1 MRMLGLIFVAILAL
15 AAVGIVLLYRGRQ
28 GFDLTGTATAVQAIA
43 TVVLVIVTWI
53 YVVEVKEARKSQ
65 ESASAA
71 YIEQAERARKSQ
83 ESAST
88 AYIEQAERTRR
99 QQLKPY
105 IYPFFYW
112 RHDTNKFM
120 AVLQNVGPGPAFD
133 IEYSYAVL
141 DDSGKEISHQ
151 EKCPVLAAGAETV
164 DMTSFASEHINL
176 KNDVTVKVT
185 YKDVF
190 GESCS
195 GEFHHSL
202 RRLANNPPPT
212 EHAERIARVLQES
225 SLTKPPSL
233 VEGRFLEALQAIQ
246 AELRGIK
253 EQQIQ
258 RRQ

>member
-1 MRMLGLIFVAILAL
+1 MLGLIFVCILAL
-15 AAVGIVLLYRGRQ
+15 AAVGIVVLYRGQR
-28 GFDLTGTATAVQAIA
+28 GFDLVAVATAVQAIA

-53 YVVEVKEARKSQ
+53 YVVEVKEARKAQ
-65 ESASAA
+65 ESSSTA
-71 YIEQAERARKSQ
+71 YIEQAERARRSQ

-88 AYIEQAERTRR
+88 SYIEQAERTRR

-133 IEYSYAVL
+133 IEYSYTVP
-141 DDSGKEISHQ
+141 DDSGKAVSHQ
-151 EKCPVLAAGAETV
+151 EKSPVLAAGAETV
-164 DMTSFASEHINL
+164 DMTPFASEHINL

-190 GESCS
+190 GESFT
-195 GEFHHSL
+195 GEFQHSL

-212 EHAERIARVLQES
+212 EHAERIARSLQES

-233 VEGRFLEALQAIQ
+233 VEGRVLDVLQAIQ
-246 AELRGIK
+246 AELQGIK
-253 EQQIQ
+253 EQIQ